1 MPNSSVITFSR
12 ILLAIIFILAGFGK
26 LMGGPANFAGYL
38 TQLGFP
44 APLFFAW
51 ATTLL
56 ELVGGILLLVGFQV
70 RAVAIALAAF
80 CVASAFVAHFDF
92 ADQNQMSSFLKNIAL
107 AGGYLLLT
115 VTGAGPLSIDGRKA

>member
-1 MPNSSVITFSR
+1 MPNSSVITVSR
-12 ILLAIIFILAGFGK
+12 ILLSIIFIVAGAGK

-38 TQLGFP
+38 GQLGFP

-56 ELVGGILLLVGFQV
+56 ELVGGLMLLVGFQV

-92 ADQNQMSSFLKNIAL
+92 ADQTQMSSFMKNIAL